1 MTRQKSFKRGVRT
14 RMAKTGE
21 SYTAARRQMLPTE
34 TQPDGPAST
43 DEKPAA
49 QQAAVDEATGEYG
62 PSDSALRAATGRG
75 WTEWF
80 ELLDGWD
87 ATSHRHGEIA
97 SWLVQEHGTG
107 GWWSQSVT
115 VGYERARGLRAKY
128 QLAGGFSVGASKT
141 IAADPDTA
149 FDAFVD
155 EAHRERWLPGV
166 ALPTR
171 TSTRPRTARFDWP
184 ADGSRVVV
192 GFTPTGVDRTQVAL
206 QHEKL
211 PDAQAAEA
219 MKLFWR
225 ERLSA
230 LKQALES

>member
-1 MTRQKSFKRGVRT
+1 
-14 RMAKTGE
+14 
-21 SYTAARRQMLPTE
+21 
-34 TQPDGPAST
+34 
-43 DEKPAA
+43 
-49 QQAAVDEATGEYG
+49 
-62 PSDSALRAATGRG
+62 
-75 WTEWF
+75 
-80 ELLDGWD
+80 
-87 ATSHRHGEIA
+87 
-97 SWLVQEHGTG
+97 VQEHGVG

-141 IAADPDTA
+141 IAVGPDST

-155 EAHRERWLPGV
+155 EAQREQWLPRV
-166 ALPTR
+166 ALRTR

-192 GFTPTGVDRTQVAL
+192 GFTPKGIDRTQVAL

-219 MKLFWR
+219 MKVFWR

-230 LKQALES
+230 LKQSLES